1 MSSNNTNH
9 ALDPE
14 QGRLL
19 LGLSRQSIR
28 HGLAHRRPLVVDLDE
43 YAPELRVERAT
54 FVTLNLAGQ
63 LRGCIGSLQAHRPLV
78 VDVAHNAYAAA
89 FQDPRF
95 PPVSDA
101 ECGRLDLHISLLTP
115 PEPFPVATEADLLAR
130 MVPFEDGL
138 ILADGD
144 RRGTFLPAV
153 WEALPDPAQFLAHL
167 KMKAGLPANHWS
179 DTLRVWRYRAEVV
192 GEDGEVNHGGGSP

>member
-1 MSSNNTNH
+1 MSSNNSLT
-9 ALDPE
+9 AE

-28 HGLAHRRPLVVDLDE
+28 HGLAHRRPLAVDLDE

-95 PPVSDA
+95 PPVSDG
-101 ECGRLDLHISLLTP
+101 ECERLDLHISLLTP
-115 PEPFPVATEADLLAR
+115 PEPFPVASEADLLVR

-153 WEALPDPAQFLAHL
+153 WDALPDPAQFLAHL
-167 KMKAGLPANHWS
+167 KMKAGLSVNHWS
-179 DTLRVWRYRAEVV
+179 DTLRVWRYRAEVI
-192 GEDGEVNHGGGSP
+192 GEGDEGGQS

>member
-1 MSSNNTNH
+1 MSSSNSLT
-9 ALDPE
+9 PE

-19 LGLSRQSIR
+19 LDLSRDSIR

-43 YAPELRVERAT
+43 YEPVFRTDRAS
-54 FVTLNLAGQ
+54 FVTLNLGGQ

-78 VDVAHNAYAAA
+78 VDVSHNAYAAA

-95 PPVSDA
+95 PPVTDG
-101 ECGRLDLHISLLTP
+101 ECGQLDIHISLLTP
-115 PEPFPVATEADLLAR
+115 PEPFPVASEADLLAK

-138 ILADGD
+138 ILAEGN

-153 WEALPDPAQFLAHL
+153 WESLPDPVQFLAHL
-167 KMKAGLPANHWS
+167 KAKAGLPVNYWS
-179 DTLRVWRYRAEVV
+179 ETLRVWRYRAEVI
-192 GEDGEVNHGGGSP
+192 GEDSETHSEGGPL